1 MVKLIAMK
9 KNLKKQNIIQ
19 LIIALVIILLV
30 GYISSNTYFRLDLTA
45 DKRYTLSDVTVEIL
59 DSLEDVLYIEIYLDG
74 EMPIGFQRMQKS
86 IHELMD
92 EFRVIAGSNIQYQFI
107 NPSKSSDQSKRNALY
122 QDLYGRGL
130 DPTNVKDR
138 DEEGG
143 LAEKILFPGAI
154 ITYQEKE
161 TPINFLINN
170 PGLSAEVNL
179 NNSIQ
184 SLEYEC
190 IDAIRK
196 ITDKQRKKIAF
207 IEGQGE
213 LDEFYTGD
221 ITRALNEY
229 YEIDRVTIKEYI
241 NILDPYDVV
250 IIAGPAEQYTEKS
263 KFIVD
268 QYIMN
273 GGKVLWFVESVTMSM
288 DSLSTG
294 GATFA
299 LMNDV
304 NLGDQLFKYGV
315 RVNPN
320 VIQDVQCAVI
330 PVNTAIAGTQP
341 KFAPAPWLYFP
352 LLVAPDNNPIT
363 KNLNMIKSE
372 FPSVIDTVGNN
383 PDVKKKIILSS
394 SFNSRVLN
402 IPLLVSLRQV
412 NEKLDPLSFNQPNNP
427 VAVIL
432 EGQFESVFK
441 NRLVDKYTAGT
452 ELVYKEKSDATKMI
466 VVSDADIIKNDVR
479 QRADGIF
486 ISPLGYDRYTKQT
499 YGNKEF
505 VMNAV
510 HYLVDESGILDIRSR
525 EFKLRLL
532 DKSKVLE
539 ERTKWQVINTI
550 LPIVFILIFA
560 FIIAYIRKRKYT
572 V

>member
-30 GYISSNTYFRLDLTA
+30 SYISSNIYFRLDLTA
-45 DKRYTLSDVTVEIL
+45 DKRYTLSDATVEIL
-59 DSLEDVLYIEIYLDG
+59 DSLEDVVYIEIYLDG

-92 EFRVIAGSNIQYQFI
+92 EFRVIANSEIQYQFI
-107 NPSKSSDQSKRNALY
+107 NPSKSSDQSKRNAIY
-122 QDLYGRGL
+122 QDLYDRGL
-130 DPTNVKDR
+130 NPTNVKDR

-154 ITYQEKE
+154 ITFQEKE
-161 TPINFLINN
+161 TPINLLVNN

-184 SLEYEC
+184 SLEYEF

-196 ITDKQRKKIAF
+196 ITTKQRKKIAF

-221 ITRALNEY
+221 ITRTLNEY

-241 NILDPYDVV
+241 NILDPYDAV
-250 IIAGPAEQYTEKS
+250 IIAGPTEQYTEKS

-273 GGKVLWFVESVTMSM
+273 GGKVLWFVESVKISM

-299 LMNDV
+299 LMNDI
-304 NLGDQLFKYGV
+304 NLSDQLFKYGV

-352 LLVAPDNNPIT
+352 LLLAPDNNSVT

-372 FPSVIDTVGNN
+372 FPSLIDTVGNN
-383 PDVKKKIILSS
+383 SEIKKQVILTSS
-394 SFNSRVLN
+394 PNSRVLN
-402 IPLLVSLRQV
+402 VQIMEHSI
-412 NEKLDPLSFNQPNNP
+412 LSN
-427 VAVIL
+427 
-432 EGQFESVFK
+432 
-441 NRLVDKYTAGT
+441 
-452 ELVYKEKSDATKMI
+452 
-466 VVSDADIIKNDVR
+466 
-479 QRADGIF
+479 
-486 ISPLGYDRYTKQT
+486 
-499 YGNKEF
+499 
-505 VMNAV
+505 
-510 HYLVDESGILDIRSR
+510 
-525 EFKLRLL
+525 
-532 DKSKVLE
+532 
-539 ERTKWQVINTI
+539 
-550 LPIVFILIFA
+550 
-560 FIIAYIRKRKYT
+560 
-572 V
+572 

>member
-1 MVKLIAMK
+1 VVKQIAMK
-9 KNLKKQNIIQ
+9 KNLKKQNILQ

-30 GYISSNTYFRLDLTA
+30 NYISSNIYFRLDLTV

-161 TPINFLINN
+161 TPINFLVNN

-196 ITDKQRKKIAF
+196 ITAKQRKKIAF

-213 LDEFYTGD
+213 LDEFYTSD

-241 NILDPYDVV
+241 NILDPYDAV
-250 IIAGPAEQYTEKS
+250 IIAGPTEQYTEKS

-294 GATFA
+294 GVTFA
-299 LMNDV
+299 LLNDV
-304 NLGDQLFKYGV
+304 NLDDQLFKYGV
-315 RVNPN
+315 RINPN

-352 LLVAPDNNPIT
+352 LLVAPDNNPVT

-383 PDVKKKIILSS
+383 PSIKKKIILSTS
-394 SFNSRVLN
+394 INSKVLN
-402 IPLLVSLRQV
+402 VPLLVSLMEV
-412 NEKLDPLSFNQPNNP
+412 SEMPDPITFNQPNNP

-441 NRLVDKYTAGT
+441 NRIINKYISGQ
-452 ELVYKEKSDATKMI
+452 EFNYKEKSNATKMI

-486 ISPLGYDRYTKQT
+486 ITPLGYDRYTKQT

-510 HYLVDESGILDIRSR
+510 QYLLDESGILDIRSR
-525 EFKLRLL
+525 EFRLRLL
-532 DKSKVLE
+532 NKSKVLE

-550 LPIVFILIFA
+550 LPVVFIMLFA
-560 FIIAYIRKRKYT
+560 ILLAYIRKRKYT
-572 V
+572 L

>member
-1 MVKLIAMK
+1 MK

-19 LIIALVIILLV
+19 LIIALVIILLIN
-30 GYISSNTYFRLDLTA
+30 YISLNIYFRLDLTA
-45 DKRYTLSDVTVEIL
+45 DKRYTLSDATVEIL
-59 DSLEDVLYIEIYLDG
+59 DSLEDVVYIEIYLDG

-92 EFRVIAGSNIQYQFI
+92 EFRVIAGSEIQYQFI
-107 NPSKSSDQSKRNALY
+107 NPSKSSDQSKRNAIY
-122 QDLYGRGL
+122 QDLYDRGL
-130 DPTNVKDR
+130 NPTNVKDR

-161 TPINFLINN
+161 TPINLLVNN

-184 SLEYEC
+184 SLEYEF

-196 ITDKQRKKIAF
+196 ITAKQRKKIAF

-221 ITRALNEY
+221 ITRSLNEY

-241 NILDPYDVV
+241 NILDPYDAV
-250 IIAGPAEQYTEKS
+250 IIAGPTEEYTEKS

-273 GGKVLWFVESVTMSM
+273 GGKVLWFVESVKISM

-299 LMNDV
+299 LMNDI
-304 NLGDQLFKYGV
+304 NLSDQLFKYGV

-330 PVNTAIAGTQP
+330 PVNTAITGTQP

-372 FPSVIDTVGNN
+372 FPGVIDTVGNN
-383 PDVKKKIILSS
+383 SDVKKKIILSS
-394 SFNSRVLN
+394 SHNSRVLN
-402 IPLLVSLRQV
+402 VPLLVSLTQV
-412 NEKLDPLSFNQPNNP
+412 SEKLDPLTFNQPNNP
-427 VAVIL
+427 IAVIL

-441 NRLVDKYTAGT
+441 NRMINEYIVGQ
-452 ELVYKEKSDATKMI
+452 EFSFKEKSKFTRMI

-479 QRADGIF
+479 QRADGVF
-486 ISPLGYDRYTKQT
+486 ITPLGYDRYTKQT

-532 DKSKVLE
+532 DKSKIQE
-539 ERTKWQVINTI
+539 EKTKWQIINTV

-560 FIIAYIRKRKYT
+560 VLLAYIRKRKYT
-572 V
+572 L

>member
-1 MVKLIAMK
+1 MK

>member
-1 MVKLIAMK
+1 MK

-19 LIIALVIILLV
+19 LIVALIIILLV
-30 GYISSNTYFRLDLTA
+30 NYISSNTYFRLDLTA
-45 DKRYTLSDVTVEIL
+45 DKRYTLSDATVEIL
-59 DSLEDVLYIEIYLDG
+59 DSLEDVVYIEIYLDG

-92 EFRVIAGSNIQYQFI
+92 EFRVIAGSEIQYQFI
-107 NPSKSSDQSKRNALY
+107 NPSKSSDQSKRNAIY
-122 QDLYGRGL
+122 QDLYDRGL
-130 DPTNVKDR
+130 NPTNVKDR

-161 TPINFLINN
+161 TSINLLVNN

-184 SLEYEC
+184 SLEYEF

-196 ITDKQRKKIAF
+196 ITTKQRKKIAF

-241 NILDPYDVV
+241 NILDSYDAV
-250 IIAGPAEQYTEKS
+250 IIAGPTEEYTEKS

-273 GGKVLWFVESVTMSM
+273 GGKMLWFVESVKISM

-299 LMNDV
+299 LMNDI
-304 NLGDQLFKYGV
+304 NLNDQLFKYGV

-320 VIQDVQCAVI
+320 VIQDVQCTLI
-330 PVNTAIAGTQP
+330 PVNTAVSGTQP

-352 LLVAPDNNPIT
+352 LLAAPDNSPVT

-383 PDVKKKIILSS
+383 SEIKKQVLLTSS
-394 SFNSRVLN
+394 PNSRVLN
-402 IPLLVSLRQV
+402 VPLLVSLTQV
-412 NEKLDPLSFNQPNNP
+412 SEKLDPLTFNQPNNP
-427 VAVIL
+427 IAVIL

-441 NRLVDKYTAGT
+441 NRIINKYIAGQ
-452 ELVYKEKSDATKMI
+452 EFHFKEKSEFTKMI

-479 QRADGIF
+479 QRANGIF
-486 ISPLGYDRYTKQT
+486 ITPLGYDRYTKQT

-532 DKSKVLE
+532 DKSKIQE
-539 ERTKWQVINTI
+539 EKTKWQIINTV

-560 FIIAYIRKRKYT
+560 VLLAYIRKRKYT
-572 V
+572 L

>member
-1 MVKLIAMK
+1 
-9 KNLKKQNIIQ
+9 
-19 LIIALVIILLV
+19 
-30 GYISSNTYFRLDLTA
+30 
-45 DKRYTLSDVTVEIL
+45 
-59 DSLEDVLYIEIYLDG
+59 
-74 EMPIGFQRMQKS
+74 MQKS

-161 TPINFLINN
+161 TPINFLVNN

-196 ITDKQRKKIAF
+196 ITAKQRKRIAF

-213 LDEFYTGD
+213 LDEFYTSD

-229 YEIDRVTIKEYI
+229 YEIDRVTIKEYV
-241 NILDPYDVV
+241 NILDPYDAV
-250 IIAGPAEQYTEKS
+250 IIAGPTEQYTEKS

-294 GATFA
+294 GVTFA
-299 LMNDV
+299 LMNDI
-304 NLGDQLFKYGV
+304 NLDDQLFKYGV

-330 PVNTAIAGTQP
+330 PVNTAIAGAQP

-352 LLVAPDNNPIT
+352 LLVAPDNNPVT

-383 PDVKKKIILSS
+383 SSIKKKIILSTS
-394 SFNSRVLN
+394 INSKVLN
-402 IPLLVSLRQV
+402 VPLLVSLMEV
-412 NEKLDPLSFNQPNNP
+412 SEMPDPITFNQPNNP

-441 NRLVDKYTAGT
+441 NRIINKYTS
-452 ELVYKEKSDATKMI
+452 EQEFNYKEKSDATKMI

-486 ISPLGYDRYTKQT
+486 ITPLGYDRYTKQT

-510 HYLVDESGILDIRSR
+510 QYLLDESGILDIRSR

-532 DKSKVLE
+532 NKSKVLE

-550 LPIVFILIFA
+550 LPVVFIMLFA
-560 FIIAYIRKRKYT
+560 ILLAYIRKRKYT
-572 V
+572 L